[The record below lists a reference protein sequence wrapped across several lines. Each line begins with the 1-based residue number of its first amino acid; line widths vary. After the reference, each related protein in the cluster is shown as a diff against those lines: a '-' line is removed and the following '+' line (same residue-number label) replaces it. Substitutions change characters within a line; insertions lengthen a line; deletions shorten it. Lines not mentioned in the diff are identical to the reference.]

1 MLRSETLFGKRETT
15 TPNSPFGGANVTP
28 PSAAA
33 ASRVAQPITGSSPPS
48 SSTASSNNSSTNE
61 IGSKLIVGP
70 NIKLKGVEIN
80 DCDTLVVEGL
90 VEATMDSR
98 VIQIAEKG
106 AFKGSA
112 GIDLA
117 EIRGDFDGELTVRQ
131 KLVVYATGKVTGKIR
146 YGKLVIEEGGQ
157 ISGDVQVN
165 SRQAEL
171 GEISSDRPNKTA
183 IA

>member
-33 ASRVAQPITGSSPPS
+33 ASRIAQPITGSSTSSS
-48 SSTASSNNSSTNE
+48 SSTAQSHNSTNE
-61 IGSKLIVGP
+61 VGSKLIVGP

-171 GEISSDRPNKTA
+171 GEISSDRPSKSA